1 MWKVVIL
8 GMAALSLTGCG
19 TVARQQ
25 ARSDMEESKAAYEA
39 CLQQHPDDAS
49 ACEALNKI
57 YEADLKAYRSL
68 NLGTGFF
75 IWTE

>member
-1 MWKVVIL
+1 
-8 GMAALSLTGCG
+8 
-19 TVARQQ
+19 
-25 ARSDMEESKAAYEA
+25 MEESKAAYNT

-68 NLGTGFF
+68 KLGSGIFL
-75 IWTE
+75 WTE

>member
-8 GMAALSLTGCG
+8 GMTALLLAGCG
-19 TVARQQ
+19 AIERQQ
-25 ARSDMEESKAAYEA
+25 ARSVMEESKAAYEA

-49 ACEALNKI
+49 ACKALNEI

-68 NLGTGFF
+68 KSGAGIFN
-75 IWTE
+75 WTE

>member
-8 GMAALSLTGCG
+8 GMVALSLAGCG
-19 TVARQQ
+19 IIARQQ
-25 ARSDMEESKAAYEA
+25 ARSDMEESKAAYNA

-57 YEADLKAYRSL
+57 YEADLKAYSSL
-68 NLGTGFF
+68 KLGSGIFL
-75 IWTE
+75 WTE